1 MSEVILKGIKKVY
14 DNKVTAVHD
23 VNINIK
29 DKEFIVLVGPSGCGK
44 STTLRMIAG
53 LETIT
58 AGDLFIGDTLV
69 NDMEPKDRDIA
80 MVFQSYALYPHMTV
94 YENMA
99 FGLRNR
105 KMPENEIKERVL
117 KAAKMLDIED
127 YLERKPKEM
136 SGGQRQRVALGRAL
150 VRDPKVFLLDE
161 PLSNLDAKLRA
172 AMRTEITALH
182 KSLKTTF
189 IYVTHDQVEAMT
201 MGTRI
206 VVMKLGYVQQID
218 TPMNL
223 YNQPYNKF
231 VAGFIGTPQM
241 NFFDVRLKREQE
253 NVFITFSNGDR
264 IAVPYENVSKIHS
277 RYLDG
282 ETVVTFGIRPEHISL
297 EKDGDGLKFIV
308 TNVERLGNETIVYG
322 KLGDQLGEFTMK
334 DEGNSIIVKV
344 VDRDDIQVGDTV
356 YAVPNPAKVHF
367 FDAETEVTLMS
378 KIPPYNT
385 VEAAVSG
392 GEMALLGSR
401 VAMPPVF
408 QAAVQ
413 GASRVELSIPP
424 QAIVPGS
431 DFRLKVARIEK
442 VDDRRLA
449 YLANGDSYL
458 FALVGEDVRE
468 GDEYGFSL
476 LNEKV
481 NVTVD
486 GTEVLK
492 AVEDEVSLTG
502 RFSKTE
508 VKESGERVLHFFYN
522 IGGYTVEAAPEHGY
536 KINSIDGD
544 SCYKNTYRYVV
555 DRKCIRT
562 VEKSEAGLD
571 GHVRELLDYGNIRF
585 ARLES
590 DGQQFLIQVAPNFR
604 ADEARVAFD
613 SKDISV
619 YSTAIDMK
627 IC

>member
-1 MSEVILKGIKKVY
+1 MANLKLSHIYKVY
-14 DNKVTAVHD
+14 DNGHKAVND
-23 VNINIK
+23 FSIDIA
-29 DKEFIVLVGPSGCGK
+29 DQEFIVFVGPSGCGK

-105 KMPENEIKERVL
+105 KMPEDQIKERVL

-127 YLERKPKEM
+127 YLDRKPKEM

-161 PLSNLDAKLRA
+161 PLSNLAAKLRA

-223 YNQPYNKF
+223 YNEPYNKF

-241 NFFDVRLKREQE
+241 NFFDVTLKREGTD
-253 NVFITFSNGDR
+253 VFVRFPNGDS
-264 IAVPYENVSKIHS
+264 ISVPYEKVSKIHS
-277 RYLDG
+277 HYLDG
-282 ETVVTFGIRPEHISL
+282 ETPVTFGIRPEHISL
-297 EKDGDGLKFIV
+297 EKSGDGLKFIV

-322 KLGDQLGEFTMK
+322 KLGDELGEFTMK
-334 DEGNSIIVKV
+334 DEGNGITVKI
-344 VDRDDIQVGDTV
+344 VDRDDIQVGDVV
-356 YAVPNPAKVHF
+356 YAEPNPNKVHF
-367 FDAETEVTLMS
+367 FDAETEITLMS

-385 VEAAVSG
+385 VAAQAAG
-392 GEMALLGSR
+392 GEMELLGSR
-401 VAMPPVF
+401 VIIPPVLRT
-408 QAAVQ
+408 ALN
-413 GASRVELSIPP
+413 GAENFELNIPP
-424 QAIVPGS
+424 QAIVPGN
-431 DFRLKVARIEK
+431 DFHLKVARIEK
-442 VDDRRLA
+442 ADDKRLA
-449 YLANGDSYL
+449 YLVNGDSYL
-458 FALVGEDVRE
+458 FALVGDDVRE
-468 GDEYGFSL
+468 GDEYGFSIPS
-476 LNEKV
+476 EKI
-481 NVTVD
+481 NVTAD
-486 GTEVLK
+486 GAELLK
-492 AVEDEVSLTG
+492 AVDPEVSLTG
-502 RFSKTE
+502 RFSKNE
-508 VKESGERVLHFFYN
+508 VKENGDRVLHFFYN
-522 IGGYTVEAAPEHGY
+522 IGGYSVEAAPEQGY

-544 SCYKNTYRYVV
+544 ACYKNTYRFTV
-555 DRKCIRT
+555 DRNSIRL
-562 VEKSEAGLD
+562 VEANEPGLD
-571 GHVRELLDYGNIRF
+571 VRVRELLDYGNIRF
-585 ARLES
+585 ARVEA
-590 DGQQFLIQVAPNFR
+590 DGQVFLIRVTPDFSA
-604 ADEARVAFD
+604 EAARIAFD
-613 SKDISV
+613 SSDVSV

-627 IC
+627 LC